1 MIIKRLKFATLSFLG
16 AYLIPS
22 FLASPVFAGDYK
34 ALCGGTKCYISVNPE
49 AISSPY
55 GSIPAGRVTSWGG
68 GGDSTTAVGTGVAT
82 TIFFGPLGLLG
93 FLAKKHDFN
102 FVINGYDDQGKKTSM
117 QIQFK
122 NAKPAKRFIQ
132 EMGMVTGLGMGQR
145 RSAKQIRRNE
155 RRLDRIDGLG
165 KFKSQDNL
173 YEENSSGRA
182 CFLGWCRQ

>member
-1 MIIKRLKFATLSFLG
+1 MIIKRLKLATLTIVG

-22 FLASPVFAGDYK
+22 FAVYPGYAGDYK
-34 ALCGGTKCYISVNPE
+34 GLCGGTKCYVSVNPE

-55 GSIPAGRVTSWGG
+55 GSIPTGRVTSWGG
-68 GGDSTTAVGTGVAT
+68 GGESTTSVGTGVAT

-93 FLAKKHDFN
+93 FLAKNHDFN

-122 NAKPAKRFIQ
+122 NEKPAKRFIQ

-145 RSAKQIRRNE
+145 RSAKQIRTNE
-155 RRLDRIDGLG
+155 RRLDRLDGLE
-165 KFKSQDNL
+165 KLQSQDNL
-173 YEENSSGRA
+173 YKENSSGQR